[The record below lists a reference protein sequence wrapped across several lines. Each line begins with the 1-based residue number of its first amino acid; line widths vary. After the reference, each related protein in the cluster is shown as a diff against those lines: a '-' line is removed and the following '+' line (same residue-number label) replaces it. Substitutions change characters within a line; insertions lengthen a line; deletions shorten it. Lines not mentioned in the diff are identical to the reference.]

1 VNAVAPGG
9 VTTALTL
16 GVKFPEDMDFDLM
29 ARYVSPRG
37 MSEATEIASAVAY
50 IASDEAKS
58 VHGSI
63 FSIDNGITAG

>member
-1 VNAVAPGG
+1 
-9 VTTALTL
+9 
-16 GVKFPEDMDFDLM
+16 
-29 ARYVSPRG
+29 
-37 MSEATEIASAVAY
+37 MSEAREIAGAVAY

>member
-1 VNAVAPGG
+1 
-9 VTTALTL
+9 
-16 GVKFPEDMDFDLM
+16 VKFPDGMDFDLM

-37 MSEATEIASAVAY
+37 MSEAAEIAGAVAY